1 MDGIHTSLFEGS
13 LICLTPIDPDND
25 APIESRWTHDP
36 VYTRLVSL
44 NPVRPL
50 SPAQVKKKYEA
61 IDKEMEEKK
70 NLFHMAVRTR
80 PSPEAASPDSRLVGF
95 ARLQWIEWNNG
106 CGAVQ
111 IGIGDPNDRH
121 QGYGRE
127 ALSLMLHY
135 AFAELNLFRLA
146 AIIPEYNLA
155 ALGLFQKAGF
165 VEEVRRRESLNRD
178 GRRWDLLHFGLL
190 CTEWGRKAEM

>member
-1 MDGIHTSLFEGS
+1 MDGIHASLFEGR
-13 LICLTPIDPDND
+13 LICLTPVDQEKD
-25 APIESRWTHDP
+25 AEIESRWTHDP
-36 VYTRLVSL
+36 GFARLAYL
-44 NPVRPL
+44 GPARPL

-61 IDKEMEEKK
+61 IEKDMEEKK

-80 PSPEAASPDSRLVGF
+80 PAPGVASPDSRLVGF

-111 IGIGDPNDRH
+111 IGIGDQNDRH

-127 ALSLMLHY
+127 ALGLMLRY

-165 VEEVRRRESLNRD
+165 MEEVRRRESLNRD
-178 GRRWDLLHFGLL
+178 GRRWDLLHLGILRP
-190 CTEWGRKAEM
+190 EWESKLDR